1 MFPSMEILN
10 CDGLS
15 QFYFGGLL
23 VFVRK
28 FENDNNTI
36 IILRACEYVKR
47 EIANF
52 YQFCRV
58 ADVQEGK

>member
-1 MFPSMEILN
+1 MVILN

-47 EIANF
+47 GIANF
-52 YQFCRV
+52 YLFSRV
-58 ADVQEGK
+58 DDTKEK

>member
-1 MFPSMEILN
+1 MVILN

-28 FENDNNTI
+28 FENDNNAI

-47 EIANF
+47 GIANF
-52 YQFCRV
+52 YQSNRV
-58 ADVQEGK
+58 DDTKDE